1 MYLKE
6 IKISG
11 FKSFRD
17 NIIMTFDKGISC
29 LVGPNGSGKSN
40 IIDAIRFV
48 LGEQSSKSLRGDQ
61 GMTDLIFSGSQN
73 SKALNVA
80 SVALTFDNSD
90 NYLKIPF
97 KELSIKRR
105 IYRTGENDYFI
116 NGEKVR
122 LKDIVDLFLD
132 SGIGKNAFSIVG
144 QGEIA
149 KILSNSSLD
158 RRTII
163 EQAAGIAKYKERKI
177 ETTRKLIKV
186 DDNLNRVKDIL
197 DELKLQLDPLKEQSI
212 NARKYTDLKEEL
224 EDLEISLITEN
235 IYKDNNSLKE
245 EEKELEKQNDKKI
258 ALEKEDEETFL
269 KIEHYKKNIREKEI
283 IIDNYNDKILNLS
296 NIVNQLSL
304 KKDLLLKDEK
314 YNLSEDK
321 VNLELVN
328 IKEEILKETKNKDI
342 LSKEIEL
349 AKEEELTKE
358 KDLNTLYEK
367 SENLENKISSI
378 TKEINEILRSIDYSN
393 SRLNYLENFIDNK
406 NSYNKALSSI
416 LNNPRLNGIDK
427 TIEEVIS
434 FEEKY
439 EIIKEIS
446 IGPIRNNLIVK
457 DEYSAK
463 QAVEYLKNNKIG
475 RLTFYPLTSIKKRE
489 IYDINHLKSNSS
501 FLGVLSD
508 ILEYDLKYSNIISSL
523 FGTTLVAKT
532 IDDAFLISNAVNKKY
547 KVIALDGSVVNP
559 YGSLTGGFSKI
570 SDNLLSSKR
579 EILELKEKIKID
591 SKLKEELELDNQKN
605 INERDLIS
613 KEIFDLSSKLN
624 FLKQNIANKEEL
636 KAEKIKLIEN
646 LEFNTKVIDK
656 FENNK
661 VLDEISNNYYE
672 KEKEK
677 NLLSLEK
684 EKEVKEIKKLREDL
698 EVLESTKRSIELE
711 VNKVNLYIKNLE
723 LSINTKNIK
732 IDNNLKI
739 LGEDYSITYENAR
752 NKYILE
758 IEESLAEEKI
768 LNIKEEIKSL
778 GFVNLL
784 AIEEYK
790 KVNERYTFLES
801 QETELLNAKDTLN
814 QMINEI
820 DNYVET
826 EFKKTFYEVNT
837 HFKEIFKKFFR
848 GGEAE
853 LILTDPDNLLETG
866 IEINATPPGKKLS
879 SISLLSGGEK
889 TLTAIS
895 LIFAILEIKDTPF
908 CIFDEVEAALDE
920 ENVLKFGE
928 YIKEYSDKTD
938 FLIVTHKKETMEY
951 AKSLYGITMEE
962 EGISKVV
969 SIKLVKGE

>member
-6 IKISG
+6 IKIAG

-17 NIIMTFDKGISC
+17 NVTMTFDKGIAC

-40 IIDAIRFV
+40 IIDAVRFV

-80 SVALTFDNSD
+80 SVSLTFDNSD

-97 KELSIKRR
+97 KEISIKRR

-122 LKDIVDLFLD
+122 LKDIIDLFLD

-158 RRTII
+158 RRSII

-212 NARKYTDLKEEL
+212 NARRYTDLKEEL
-224 EDLEISLITEN
+224 ENLEISLITEN
-235 IYKDNNSLKE
+235 IYKDNVLLKE
-245 EEKELEKQNDKKI
+245 EEKELEKETDKKLL
-258 ALEKEDEETFL
+258 LEKEDEESFL
-269 KIEHYKKNIREKEI
+269 NIEKYKRDIRRKEI
-283 IIDNYNDKILNLS
+283 IIDDYNEKIVKLS
-296 NIVNQLSL
+296 ELVNKLSL
-304 KKDLLLKDEK
+304 KKEMLLKDEK

-321 VNLELVN
+321 RSLELVN
-328 IKEEILKETKNKDI
+328 LKEEILKETKNKEI
-342 LSKEIEL
+342 LLKEIDIE
-349 AKEEELTKE
+349 KEEKNELE
-358 KDLNTLYEK
+358 KHLNSLYEK
-367 SENLENKISSI
+367 IESLENKIMLSN
-378 TKEINEILRSIDYSN
+378 KEKTELLRSIDYSN

-406 NSYNKALSSI
+406 NSNNKALSSI
-416 LNNPRLNGIDK
+416 LNNPRLTGIEK

-434 FEEKY
+434 CDEKY

-475 RLTFYPLTSIKKRE
+475 RLTFYPLTSIKKKE
-489 IYDINHLKSNSS
+489 IYDIEHLKSNSAY
-501 FLGVLSD
+501 LGILSD
-508 ILEYDLKYSNIISSL
+508 ILDVDIKYKNIISSL

-532 IDDAFLISNAVNKKY
+532 IDDAFLISNLVNKKY

-570 SDNLLSSKR
+570 NDNLVSSKR
-579 EILELKEKIKID
+579 EISELKEKIKINT
-591 SKLKEELELDNQKN
+591 KLKDELDLDNQKN
-605 INERDLIS
+605 INQRDLVN
-613 KEIFDLSSKLN
+613 KEIFDLTSKIN
-624 FLKQNIANKEEL
+624 FLKQNVENKENLLE
-636 KAEKIKLIEN
+636 EKIKLIEN
-646 LEFNTKVIDK
+646 LEFNTKVLDK
-656 FENNK
+656 SKNNQA
-661 VLDEISNNYYE
+661 LDEISNDFYE
-672 KEKEK
+672 KEKEL
-677 NLLSLEK
+677 NLLNLEK
-684 EKEVKEIKKLREDL
+684 EKEVKEIKKIRESL

-711 VNKVNLYIKNLE
+711 INKVNLYIKNLE
-723 LSINTKNIK
+723 LAINTKNIK
-732 IDNNLKI
+732 IDNNLKL
-739 LGEDYSITYENAR
+739 LGEEYSLTYENAR

-758 IEESLAEEKI
+758 IEEKEAEEKI
-768 LNIKEEIKSL
+768 SKIKEEIKSL

-790 KVNERYTFLES
+790 KVNERYTFLTS

-820 DNYVET
+820 DSYVET
-826 EFKKTFYEVNT
+826 EFKKTFNEVNI

-848 GGEAE
+848 GGDAE

-920 ENVLKFGE
+920 DNVLKFGE

-969 SIKLVKGE
+969 SIQLVKGE

>member
-17 NIIMTFDKGISC
+17 NITMTFDKGISC

-224 EDLEISLITEN
+224 ENLEISLITEN

-269 KIEHYKKNIREKEI
+269 KIENYKKNIREKEI

-328 IKEEILKETKNKDI
+328 IKEEILKE
-342 LSKEIEL
+342 S
-349 AKEEELTKE
+349 A
-358 KDLNTLYEK
+358 
-367 SENLENKISSI
+367 
-378 TKEINEILRSIDYSN
+378 
-393 SRLNYLENFIDNK
+393 
-406 NSYNKALSSI
+406 
-416 LNNPRLNGIDK
+416 
-427 TIEEVIS
+427 VI
-434 FEEKY
+434 
-439 EIIKEIS
+439 
-446 IGPIRNNLIVK
+446 
-457 DEYSAK
+457 
-463 QAVEYLKNNKIG
+463 
-475 RLTFYPLTSIKKRE
+475 
-489 IYDINHLKSNSS
+489 
-501 FLGVLSD
+501 
-508 ILEYDLKYSNIISSL
+508 
-523 FGTTLVAKT
+523 
-532 IDDAFLISNAVNKKY
+532 
-547 KVIALDGSVVNP
+547 
-559 YGSLTGGFSKI
+559 
-570 SDNLLSSKR
+570 
-579 EILELKEKIKID
+579 
-591 SKLKEELELDNQKN
+591 
-605 INERDLIS
+605 
-613 KEIFDLSSKLN
+613 
-624 FLKQNIANKEEL
+624 
-636 KAEKIKLIEN
+636 
-646 LEFNTKVIDK
+646 
-656 FENNK
+656 
-661 VLDEISNNYYE
+661 
-672 KEKEK
+672 
-677 NLLSLEK
+677 
-684 EKEVKEIKKLREDL
+684 
-698 EVLESTKRSIELE
+698 
-711 VNKVNLYIKNLE
+711 
-723 LSINTKNIK
+723 
-732 IDNNLKI
+732 
-739 LGEDYSITYENAR
+739 
-752 NKYILE
+752 
-758 IEESLAEEKI
+758 
-768 LNIKEEIKSL
+768 
-778 GFVNLL
+778 
-784 AIEEYK
+784 
-790 KVNERYTFLES
+790 
-801 QETELLNAKDTLN
+801 
-814 QMINEI
+814 
-820 DNYVET
+820 
-826 EFKKTFYEVNT
+826 
-837 HFKEIFKKFFR
+837 
-848 GGEAE
+848 
-853 LILTDPDNLLETG
+853 
-866 IEINATPPGKKLS
+866 
-879 SISLLSGGEK
+879 
-889 TLTAIS
+889 
-895 LIFAILEIKDTPF
+895 
-908 CIFDEVEAALDE
+908 
-920 ENVLKFGE
+920 
-928 YIKEYSDKTD
+928 
-938 FLIVTHKKETMEY
+938 
-951 AKSLYGITMEE
+951 
-962 EGISKVV
+962 
-969 SIKLVKGE
+969 